1 MFNCERCG
9 YCSLYKSNLKS
20 HLNRKNI
27 CKPIVKDIDIKVLKE
42 KINQNKKVIKN
53 GTMSGKQMTYI
64 LSGQID
70 GWLRQ

>member
-27 CKPIVKDIDIKVLKE
+27 CKPIVKDIDIKAMK
-42 KINQNKKVIKN
+42 
-53 GTMSGKQMTYI
+53 
-64 LSGQID
+64 
-70 GWLRQ
+70 